1 MKVSICIPIH
11 DSQKTAFYLSR
22 LLKSVAEQTFTD
34 YELVITKDGSMPANT
49 NASIKKAKGE
59 LLKIMY
65 VDDYFAHPNAL
76 QEIVDNFKEE
86 DMWLATGCLHAQDNE
101 TPHSPHLPEYT
112 HDIHTGNNRLGSP
125 SVITL
130 RNQSHLL
137 FDENL
142 SFLLDCDLYKRY
154 YETYGEPKLINDLN
168 VVIGLHP
175 EQVSNVMPEREKLL
189 EFEYMRNK
197 YA

>member
-11 DSQKTAFYLSR
+11 DSPKTAFYLSR
-22 LLKSVAEQTFTD
+22 LLESVAEQTFED
-34 YELVITKDGSMPANT
+34 YELIITKDGSMPVNT
-49 NASIKKAKGE
+49 NAALNKAKGE

-76 QEIVDNFKEE
+76 QNIVDNFKEE
-86 DMWLATGCLHAQDNE
+86 DVWLATGCLHAQDNE
-101 TPHSPHLPEYT
+101 TPHSPHIPEYT
-112 HDIHTGNNRLGSP
+112 QDIHTGNNRLGSP

-130 RNQSHLL
+130 RNTGHLE

-142 SFLLDCDLYKRY
+142 SWLLDCDLYRRY
-154 YETYGEPKLINDLN
+154 YATFGLPKLLNDLN

-175 EQVSNVMPEREKLL
+175 DQVSNVMPEQDKLK
-189 EFEYMRNK
+189 EFNYLQTK